1 MKPENLDSKF
11 EHLFQIV
18 KRESFLKME
27 ALGGEIP
34 FYISAYVPRQQV
46 EVDKHIRALK
56 NRLNNAGAEV
66 LEINLYELCLDVL
79 ERRGLLEKILATET
93 NMAKERFKKAI
104 KAPLDIE
111 GNIIPE
117 IGKLVN
123 SIDCKVVFLTGLG
136 LVYPYVRSHTILNN
150 LHSVIKNVPT
160 VVFFPGVYSGTS
172 LELFGRLK
180 DDNYYRAFNI
190 DKIKL

>member
-1 MKPENLDSKF
+1 
-11 EHLFQIV
+11 
-18 KRESFLKME
+18 ME